1 MLDILITTIKIIST
15 PPLITNDITPLEDFP
30 GYGAES
36 WKALI

>member
-15 PPLITNDITPLEDFP
+15 PLITNDITPLEDFP